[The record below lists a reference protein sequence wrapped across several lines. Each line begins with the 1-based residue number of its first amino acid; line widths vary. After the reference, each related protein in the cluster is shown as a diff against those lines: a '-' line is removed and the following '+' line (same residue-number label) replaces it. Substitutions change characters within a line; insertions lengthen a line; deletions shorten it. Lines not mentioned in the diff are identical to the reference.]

1 MVNVI
6 TARVLDLLS
15 QTQALP
21 FALRMRLVDQEVQ
34 DCLAEKRNTDLDQN
48 APRR

>member
-6 TARVLDLLS
+6 TVRVLDLLS
-15 QTQALP
+15 QTAALP
-21 FALRMRLVDQEVQ
+21 FALRMRLVDQEVR
-34 DCLAEKRNTDLDQN
+34 AWREEKHPTDLDQI